1 MRNKAIWFAV
11 LVGVFGIGI
20 AWAEPVW
27 ISGQSSTPTRSGSP
41 FEVRVVDQDASG
53 MSVEILFSGLA
64 LESTG
69 TGTYWVLGDGEHQI
83 QVGDLPRLPQ
93 WSTWIDLGR
102 DDAAQVTVVEQD
114 QRVVSGYPLDKLH
127 SFALDSCLRRNDT
140 EEGLTQEQWFPQ
152 EQVSLGPPEILR
164 DIRMASLVVCP
175 VRAGTSDGT
184 LEITSR
190 MLIRIDLIP
199 GAGTNPKTSPDR
211 PIPLG
216 FARLYNQM
224 LLSPLDE
231 SQTISGDHLMII
243 TPDTYTDELE
253 PLILWKMQKGVKVS
267 LVRFS
272 EIGANPG
279 TPNVIRDY
287 LLNVYNQWT
296 DVPDFVLFIGDE
308 TQFPIHNTYTPDPVT
323 MFSYYSYPGN
333 FVDENWFVCV
343 EGSDY
348 FPEYFMGRWVINSPS
363 EAQLLVR
370 KDLLHERDLFMQD
383 STWFSRGVV
392 AADYTEPSMRETK
405 SYVKYLLLTHGF
417 SQVDSVFYGG
427 SGTLSNFI
435 NQGRSYVNYRGSGW
449 YYGWAGIPFYVENV
463 EGLTNYFKLPIVTG
477 IGCGVAK
484 FDVSD
489 NGCFGERWMTLGT
502 TSSPRG
508 AAGFIGPTWNTHT
521 YYNDVL
527 DKGIYHALLD
537 SLTLELSPILVSG
550 KMFTYSHYQP
560 YFVQDPNIIEIIR
573 TLFNQYTNLS
583 DPELD
588 LFIGMPVRVQIEHP
602 IYAILGTHP
611 MTFTVTDGAGQGV
624 GGVRVCAFID
634 TSNFRVGVTDSEGQA
649 TLDVTV
655 LSVEDS
661 VLVTASNSGVFPAQV
676 SIPVS
681 PSGVLVLH
689 DSVLVRDQAQG
700 NGDGYLNPGEQVA
713 LHEIVVNLGN
723 ATAMDVHATLSTE
736 EPTVTIT
743 QSEAG
748 FGNIAPEDTA
758 GSVPDYAVNLATEYS
773 IGDVLEFDL
782 SISDTG
788 SISWDDNFEIPVA
801 TPDLGLVAVVVD
813 DGNNGRWDVGET
825 VDLVVTMTNNGIQ
838 GMPESQIFFRTGD
851 PHVIVHDSIA
861 TLPATDPGDTV
872 ETSVDRFRVESTGNT
887 IPETVIDF
895 SVVSSHQ
902 FQTYLFNQS
911 SPASIL
917 VGLIT
922 PESPTPDDSLYYFA
936 YDSHD
941 TLYTECPSFPW
952 REIAPSQ
959 GGPGQAL
966 PFVQTDQTIPVAL
979 PFEFEYYGLMYD
991 HVSVSTDGWLAM
1003 GSTTMTNYSNRT
1015 LPSPDGIHAMLAPF
1029 WDDLWHYSNE
1039 QGQICTYYDSDQ
1051 DIFLVEYSRVGH
1063 YSNANQ
1069 QETFEVVFFDPA
1081 VYETVTGDGEI
1092 LFVYRELTQ
1101 NGIDYSTAGIESP
1114 AERNGIQ
1121 YNYNGEYPASGYA
1134 LHDELVIKF
1143 TTDPPELITSVP
1155 QPSQGQLVP
1164 REYVLDQ
1171 NYPNP
1176 FNPVTV
1182 IRFGLPEPSAVR
1194 LTLFNILGQRVAT
1207 LVDERQEAGYHQ
1219 IVWDGRDRNGE
1230 LCAAGVYFY
1239 QLSAGDFVAAKKMV
1253 LLK

>member
-1 MRNKAIWFAV
+1 MRNKAIWFVV
-11 LVGVFGIGI
+11 LAVGVGMGTI
-20 AWAEPVW
+20 WAEPVW
-27 ISGQSSTPTRSGSP
+27 ISGQSSAPTRSGNP
-41 FEVRVVDQDASG
+41 FEVRVLDRDASG
-53 MSVEILFSGLA
+53 MSVEVLFSGLA
-64 LESTG
+64 LEPTG
-69 TGTYWVLGDGEHQI
+69 VGTYRVLGDGEHQI

-93 WSTWIDLGR
+93 WSTWIELGR
-102 DDAAQVTVVEQD
+102 DDAGRVTIVEQD
-114 QRVVSGYPLDKLH
+114 RRVVSGYPLDKLH
-127 SFALDSCLRRNDT
+127 SFALDSCLRRNNT

-164 DIRMASLVVCP
+164 DIRLAALTVYP
-175 VRAGTSDGT
+175 VRAWTSDGT

-199 GAGTNPKTSPDR
+199 GAGVNPKTSPDR
-211 PIPLG
+211 PIPFG

-224 LLSPLDE
+224 LLSSLDD
-231 SQTISGDHLMII
+231 SRTISGDHLMII
-243 TPDTYTDELE
+243 TPDTYADELE
-253 PLILWKMQKGVKVS
+253 PLIQWKFEKGVKVT
-267 LVRFS
+267 LTRFS
-272 EIGANPG
+272 DIGANPSN
-279 TPNVIRDY
+279 PNIIRDH
-287 LLNVYNQWT
+287 LLDVYNQWS
-296 DVPDFVLFIGDE
+296 DVPDFVLFVGDE
-308 TQFPIHNTYTPDPVT
+308 TQFPVHNTYTPDPVT
-323 MFSYYSYPGN
+323 LFSYYSYPGN
-333 FVDENWFVCV
+333 FIDDNWFVCV
-343 EGSDY
+343 EGGDY
-348 FPEYFMGRWVINSPS
+348 FPEYFQGRWVVNSAA
-363 EAQLLVR
+363 EVELLVR

-392 AADYTEPSMRETK
+392 AADYTETSMRETK
-405 SYVKYLLLTHGF
+405 SYVKYLMLTHGF
-417 SQVDSVFYGG
+417 SQVDSVFFGG
-427 SGTLSNFI
+427 AGTLANYI

-484 FDVSD
+484 FDVSE
-489 NGCFGERWMTLGT
+489 NGCFGERWMTLGST
-502 TSSPRG
+502 GNPRG

-521 YYNDVL
+521 SYNDVL
-527 DKGIYHALLD
+527 DKGIYHSLLD
-537 SLTLELSPILVSG
+537 TLKLELSPILVSG
-550 KMFTYSHYQP
+550 KMVAYNQFQP
-560 YFVQDPNIIEIIR
+560 YFVQDPNVIEVVR
-573 TLFNQYTNLS
+573 TMFNQYVNLS

-588 LFIGMPVRVQIEHP
+588 LFTGMPWRPQIEHP

-611 MTFTVTDGAGQGV
+611 MTFTVTNGAGQGV
-624 GGVRVCAFID
+624 GGVRVCAFVD
-634 TSNFRVGVTDSEGQA
+634 TSSFTVGVTDSDGQA
-649 TLDVTV
+649 TLDITV

-661 VLVTASNSGVFPAQV
+661 VLVTVSSSNVFPSQV
-676 SIPVS
+676 TIPVS

-689 DSVLVRDQAQG
+689 DSVMIRDEAQG
-700 NGDGYLNPGEQVA
+700 NGDGYLNPGEQVD

-743 QSEAG
+743 QNEAG
-748 FGNIAPEDTA
+748 YGNIAPEDTA
-758 GSVPDYAVNLATEYS
+758 GSDPDYTIDLATDYS
-773 IGDVLEFDL
+773 VGDVLEFNL
-782 SISDTG
+782 TIQDTG
-788 SISWDDNFEIPVA
+788 STPWNDDMTIPVA
-801 TPDLGLVAVVVD
+801 TPDLGLVGIVVD

-825 VDLVVTMTNNGIQ
+825 VDLVVTMTNHGIQ
-838 GMPESQIFFRTGD
+838 GMPESQIIFRTSD
-851 PHVIVHDSIA
+851 PHVIIHDSIA
-861 TLPATDPGDTV
+861 TLPAADPGDTV
-872 ETSVDRFRVESTGNT
+872 ETTVDRFRVESAGNT

-902 FQTYLFNQS
+902 FQTYTFNQS
-911 SPASIL
+911 SPGNIM

-952 REIAPSQ
+952 REIAPAQ
-959 GGPGQAL
+959 GGPGEAL
-966 PFVQTDQTIPVAL
+966 PFVQTDQTIPVEI
-979 PFEFEYYGLMYD
+979 PFEFQYYGVTYD

-1003 GSTTMTNYSNRT
+1003 GSTTITNYTNRT
-1015 LPSPDGIHAMLAPF
+1015 LPNVDGIHAMVAPF
-1029 WDDLWHYSNE
+1029 WDDLWHYNSE
-1039 QGQICTYYDSDQ
+1039 QGQICTYYDGDQ
-1051 DIFLVEYSRVGH
+1051 NIFLVEYSRVGH

-1092 LFVYRELTQ
+1092 MFVYRELTQ

-1121 YNYNGEYPASGYA
+1121 YNFNGEYPASACG
-1134 LHDELVIKF
+1134 LHNGLVIRF

-1155 QPSQGQLVP
+1155 QPAQEPLVP

-1176 FNPVTV
+1176 FNPSTI
-1182 IRFGLPEPSAVR
+1182 IRFGLPEPGLVR
-1194 LTLFNILGQRVAT
+1194 LTLFNILGQRVVT

-1219 IVWDGRDRNGE
+1219 IVWDGRDQGGG

-1239 QLSAGDFVAAKKMV
+1239 QLRAGDFVTTKKMV